1 MAIHLPKP
9 LVPVEE
15 RKLSLSQVGAR
26 WRTPTAI
33 VRFELEKAG
42 VAFVDV
48 EQKPRKG
55 VRLSDLL
62 AYEAKLRAE
71 MGRPLA
77 KNSRKN
83 KAPTLEVV
91 K

>member
-1 MAIHLPKP
+1 MAIHLPKLP
-9 LVPVEE
+9 VPVEE

-33 VRFELEKAG
+33 ARLELEKAG
-42 VAFVDV
+42 VPFVDV

-62 AYEAKLRAE
+62 AYEARLRATQPTA
-71 MGRPLA
+71 RV
-77 KNSRKN
+77 SRKT
-83 KAPTLEVV
+83 KAPILEVV

>member
-9 LVPVEE
+9 TVPVEE
-15 RKLSLSQVGAR
+15 RKLSLNQVGAR

-42 VAFVDV
+42 VPFVDV

-55 VRLSDLL
+55 VRLADLL
-62 AYEAKLRAE
+62 AYEAKLRSE
-71 MGRPLA
+71 MARPR
-77 KNSRKN
+77 NRESER
-83 KAPTLEVV
+83 APTLEVV
-91 K
+91 R